1 MKSSLFLEFP
11 ANEKQNWNWNRRTA
25 ASTGNPRSHSILIF
39 FLLDIKKVNRSKKR
53 SNIFSEYLLSV
64 GKTEKWA
71 ESSAFSLELV
81 FCFKVRRFSF
91 LFIVF
96 FVVVQFSF
104 RFVSP
109 THRRKKKWKKK
120 RSRPSR
126 VVLGF
131 TWATERF
138 LFFLIFSYFF
148 PSIFFHPPF
157 CRRSVEIKG
166 NFDWNLMIIGSWWL
180 IMWPIIKHHFWT
192 SYAIF

>member
-11 ANEKQNWNWNRRTA
+11 ANEKQNCNWNRRTA

-96 FVVVQFSF
+96 FFVVVQFSF

-120 RSRPSR
+120 TFPPFSCRPGLHLGHR
-126 VVLGF
+126 KVLF
-131 TWATERF
+131 F
-138 LFFLIFSYFF
+138 FFFFLIFSYFF
-148 PSIFFHPPF
+148 LFFFLHFLPSTVLQAV
-157 CRRSVEIKG
+157 RWNQRKLWLK
-166 NFDWNLMIIGSWWL
+166 FDDYRLLMVNNVA
-180 IMWPIIKHHFWT
+180 
-192 SYAIF
+192 YN

>member
-148 PSIFFHPPF
+148 LFFLIFFPPF
-157 CRRSVEIKG
+157 SSIHRFAGGPLKSKETLIEI
-166 NFDWNLMIIGSWWL
+166 WWL
-180 IMWPIIKHHFWT
+180 
-192 SYAIF
+192 SALDG

>member
-11 ANEKQNWNWNRRTA
+11 ANEKQNCNWNRRTA

-91 LFIVF
+91 LFMVF
-96 FVVVQFSF
+96 FLLSF
-104 RFVSP
+104 NSHFVLCLQP
-109 THRRKKKWKKK
+109 TDEKKNEKKNVPALLV
-120 RSRPSR
+120 SSWAS
-126 VVLGF
+126 LGPPKGSYF
-131 TWATERF
+131 F
-138 LFFLIFSYFF
+138 LFFLIFF
-148 PSIFFHPPF
+148 PPF
-157 CRRSVEIKG
+157 SSIHRFAGGPLKSKETLIEI
-166 NFDWNLMIIGSWWL
+166 WWL
-180 IMWPIIKHHFWT
+180 
-192 SYAIF
+192 SALDG

>member
-11 ANEKQNWNWNRRTA
+11 ANEKQNCNWNRRTA

-109 THRRKKKWKKK
+109 THRRKKKWKKNVPALLV
-120 RSRPSR
+120 SSWAS
-126 VVLGF
+126 LGPPKGSYF
-131 TWATERF
+131 F
-138 LFFLIFSYFF
+138 LFFLIFF
-148 PSIFFHPPF
+148 PPF
-157 CRRSVEIKG
+157 SSIHRFAGGPLKSKETLIEI
-166 NFDWNLMIIGSWWL
+166 WWL
-180 IMWPIIKHHFWT
+180 
-192 SYAIF
+192 SALDG